1 MFKLL
6 VVLFVNVQSYFKNL
20 FLRVPQGSVLGPLL
34 FNIFINDVIDFI
46 KYSSSYNFADYSTII
61 NHNNYNNHNILII
74 KK

>member
-46 KYSSSYNFADYSTII
+46 KYSSSYNFADYGTII